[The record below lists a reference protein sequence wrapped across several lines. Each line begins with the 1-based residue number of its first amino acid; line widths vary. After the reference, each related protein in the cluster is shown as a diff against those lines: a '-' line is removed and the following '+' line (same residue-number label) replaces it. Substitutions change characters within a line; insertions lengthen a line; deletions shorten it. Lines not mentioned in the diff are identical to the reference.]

1 MGPIKI
7 KGAPFSFHSE
17 ERYQHKITLLISEVL
32 GNMTDLSYSVNRLNA
47 ALDESYKVSSLSPSD
62 RKAFSE
68 QRFSNSI
75 LNRGDALAK
84 ALGNPNEDYWEDHL
98 LWISSF
104 IKHVIH
110 SDQWSDTENVLEN
123 LSGRIEE
130 LEQRKGMERK
140 KQT

>member
-17 ERYQHKITLLISEVL
+17 ERYQNTITLLISEVL
-32 GNMTDLSYSVNRLNA
+32 GNMADVSYSLNRLNA

-68 QRFSNSI
+68 QRFSDSI

-84 ALGNPNEDYWEDHL
+84 LLGNPDISSYESL
-98 LWISSF
+98 LSWIESF
-104 IKHVIH
+104 IKDVIY
-110 SDQWSDTENVLEN
+110 SDQWSDTEKVLED
-123 LSGRIEE
+123 LIGRIEE
-130 LEQRKGMERK
+130 LEAIESERK
-140 KQT
+140 RKEG